1 MKTII
6 RNASIVNE
14 GKIAIADI
22 LMVNERIEKIDPNI
36 ELPQNVRFREINAEG
51 RNTKNVSTNY

>member
-36 ELPQNVRFREINAEG
+36 GNAGRGVGEG
-51 RNTKNVSTNY
+51 TNQSER